1 MDQIVINS
9 KFPKW
14 KRASRPKVRT
24 GCLTWV
30 RHLKCD
36 EEKPTCRR
44 CRDGRVKCDGYV
56 LPEKKKNIV
65 QRSSRPVS
73 EYPLISFNSNVA
85 DSSIENC
92 YFHHFHHW
100 TSSQLTHSSTS
111 SNLFLTYILPLA
123 HTCEPIKHA
132 IIAVGAAHRFYM
144 AGPDTCSPLQ
154 QLKGLAMQQYNKAI
168 AHIIP
173 HMSLDSDFD
182 LQCTLVCCLLF
193 VAFESITGRYC
204 ESIRHIRAG
213 TRLLSSPALA
223 SNTKQR
229 DAIEKLTEMF
239 SSLGVEASIFMEDTI
254 IPDLRL
260 GYYDS
265 IYSVDTPGQP
275 FRDLD
280 EAAGELR
287 KLDVA
292 SVDIMHQMPSC
303 SDTSSDGTASY
314 KNSPEYDKFN
324 PLWKELDV
332 KFQRWNS
339 RFELTKK
346 HIATW
351 EYQELLSPQL
361 NYLTLQQKFWG
372 MCVKW
377 EPEDESGP
385 PIETVKAFLD
395 AAETL
400 AQTLTTPGH
409 PSFSLDGDLV
419 SGLSFVLEMCPDKTL
434 QSRAMNLLRRL
445 NRREG
450 VWDSR
455 EIVELHEATR
465 ALDDPEAFY
474 KREIPGG
481 IPAYAAE
488 LARISPGANLI
499 RSRFLV
505 AD

>member
-1 MDQIVINS
+1 
-9 KFPKW
+9 
-14 KRASRPKVRT
+14 
-24 GCLTWV
+24 
-30 RHLKCD
+30 
-36 EEKPTCRR
+36 
-44 CRDGRVKCDGYV
+44 
-56 LPEKKKNIV
+56 
-65 QRSSRPVS
+65 
-73 EYPLISFNSNVA
+73 
-85 DSSIENC
+85 
-92 YFHHFHHW
+92 
-100 TSSQLTHSSTS
+100 
-111 SNLFLTYILPLA
+111 
-123 HTCEPIKHA
+123 
-132 IIAVGAAHRFYM
+132 M

-173 HMSLDSDFD
+173 HMSLESSFD

-193 VAFESITGRYC
+193 VAFESISGRYT

-223 SNTKQR
+223 SNTQEQN
-229 DAIEKLTEMF
+229 AIKKLTEMF
-239 SSLGVEASIFMEDTI
+239 SSLGVEASAFMEDTI
-254 IPDLRL
+254 IPDLSL
-260 GYYDS
+260 GYFDS
-265 IYSVDTPGQP
+265 IYAVDAPNQP
-275 FRDLD
+275 FRHLD

-287 KLDVA
+287 KLDVR
-292 SVDIMHQMPSC
+292 SVEIIHQMPSC
-303 SDTSSDGTASY
+303 SDTSSDGTSTSY
-314 KNSPEYDKFN
+314 KDSPEFERID
-324 PLWKELDV
+324 PMWKELDA
-332 KFQRWNS
+332 KFEMWNS

-361 NYLTLQQKFWG
+361 TYLTLQQKFWG
-372 MCVKW
+372 MCTQW
-377 EPEDESGP
+377 EPDDESGP
-385 PIETVKAFLD
+385 PLETVEAFLD
-395 AAETL
+395 AAETM
-400 AQTLTTPGH
+400 AQTLITPSH

-419 SGLSFVLEMCPDKTL
+419 SGLSFALEICPDKAL
-434 QSRAMNLLRRL
+434 KSRALNLLRRL

-455 EIVELHEATR
+455 ELLEMHEATL
-465 ALDDPEAFY
+465 ALDDPDAFY